1 MSSPA
6 PRPEATA
13 GLASGDPVGSGAAA
27 LQRVR
32 VQLAAL
38 QAELDAE
45 RGLRREVE
53 RSLEANESVNARQ
66 FRELALLCRVAVA
79 ANEGMTLV
87 SATEEIVTMLA
98 RHVGCGAATAWVRDR
113 PEAVLRPSGIWYT
126 ANDERIVGLRAA
138 VEARLFVAPG
148 SLPGRVGVTGAPVW
162 IEDLDDDTQFSGG
175 WLSGS
180 AEVDRGLGIR
190 SAFAVPVWM
199 GREVVGVVG
208 LFDADPRLRDDA
220 ILELV
225 EQVSTQFGCV
235 VDRFSSRRSNN
246 WVPAARIDRQVVDSP
261 VDQMWLALADI
272 AHEVRTPMSGLL
284 GNLQLL
290 LAQSESGPESELAAG
305 AFAAAL
311 RLHQLIEERLL
322 VAEASV
328 SVAAPAT

>member
-1 MSSPA
+1 
-6 PRPEATA
+6 
-13 GLASGDPVGSGAAA
+13 
-27 LQRVR
+27 

-45 RGLRREVE
+45 RGLRRDVE
-53 RSLEANESVNARQ
+53 KALEANQSENAQQ
-66 FRELALLCRVAVA
+66 FRDLALLCRVAVA
-79 ANEGMTLV
+79 ANEAMTLA

-148 SLPGRVGVTGAPVW
+148 SLPGRVGGTGAPVW
-162 IEDLDDDTQFSGG
+162 IDDLTDDTQFSRG

-180 AEVDRGLGIR
+180 AEVDQGLGIR
-190 SAFAVPVWM
+190 AAFAVPVWM
-199 GREVVGVVG
+199 GRDVVGVVG
-208 LFDADPRLRDDA
+208 LFDADPRPCDDA

-225 EQVSTQFGCV
+225 EQVATQFGCV
-235 VDRFSSRRSNN
+235 VDRFSSRRAQDSA
-246 WVPAARIDRQVVDSP
+246 PAAVPIDHHVLNAAI
-261 VDQMWLALADI
+261 DQMWLALADI
-272 AHEVRTPMSGLL
+272 AHEVRTPMSGVL
-284 GNLQLL
+284 GNLELL
-290 LAQSESGPESELAAG
+290 LAHEDTGVGSDLAEG

-311 RLHQLIEERLL
+311 HLHHLIEERLL

-328 SVAAPAT
+328 AVAAPAR